1 MTATSTTL
9 LLLDLQQDF
18 LADDGR
24 MPVCHSQVPALIEA
38 VNALLTQPDP
48 GYRIVYV
55 GNEFSNWDYPANWFR
70 HQAAVKGSPG
80 CLLDDRIG
88 VVTGR
93 YFPKHKASAFTNTEL
108 VRYLDATETR
118 TVVLCGVFAA
128 HCVQAT
134 CRAALR
140 AGFRTSVLSDAVAD
154 RSDAGRDAALE
165 RMRRAGASI
174 LTSQQFLQ
182 RTSAP

>member
-9 LLLDLQQDF
+9 ILLDLQQDF

-24 MPVCHSQVPALIEA
+24 MPVCHSQVPGLIAA
-38 VNALLTQPDP
+38 VNALLKQPYS
-48 GYRIVYV
+48 GYRVAYV
-55 GNEFSNWDYPANWFR
+55 GNEFSCWDYPANWFR
-70 HQAAVKGSPG
+70 HQAAVKGSLG

-93 YFPKHKASAFTNTEL
+93 YFPKHRANAFTNTEL
-108 VRYLDATETR
+108 VRYLGETETKA
-118 TVVLCGVFAA
+118 VVLCGVFAA
-128 HCVQAT
+128 HCVHAT

-140 AGFRTSVLSDAVAD
+140 TGFRTSVLSDAVAD

-165 RMRRAGASI
+165 QMRQAGASI
-174 LTSQQFLQ
+174 LTSREFLQ
-182 RTSAP
+182 QTSAP